1 MAARAMKTNCTN
13 WRCSY
18 HLWLSREDATMKK
31 RSCHTRVAAVTMHYA
46 AMLLLAVLGVLPAA
60 PAVAQSTDDSLR
72 IYAVHVGDRYG
83 VYLGNG
89 LIITAAHVAGPRVR
103 IADLDLPAKIIKSSP
118 FEELDLALLSVDA
131 QNLPVS
137 QRLRRMPLCQRTPV
151 VGAAVIVA
159 IPEGTARSQ
168 IMSPKWLPAHMRTK
182 FPTLIR
188 DVATTGDSGS
198 GVFDSEKKC
207 LLGIMS
213 RKITGGFNGGNR
225 DLAKYFVPA
234 STIRNFIPAEHRF

>member
-1 MAARAMKTNCTN
+1 MSILAKQSQKTKCLQRSSFT
-13 WRCSY
+13 
-18 HLWLSREDATMKK
+18 ATV
-31 RSCHTRVAAVTMHYA
+31 RHIIS
-46 AMLLLAVLGVLPAA
+46 LLVLVLGLASGA
-60 PAVAQSTDDSLR
+60 PVMAQSTDDFLR
-72 IYAVHVGDRYG
+72 VYAVRVGASYG

-137 QRLRRMPLCQRTPV
+137 QRLRRMPLCQRAPV

-198 GVFDSEKKC
+198 GVFDAEKKC

-213 RKITGGFNGGNR
+213 QKITGRPPFKGGNR

-234 STIRNFIPAEHRF
+234 STIRSFIPAEYRF

>member
-1 MAARAMKTNCTN
+1 MTSQSQSRYAIKSEVISLGLFNARLRYAVLLLVGLVHLASAAR
-13 WRCSY
+13 
-18 HLWLSREDATMKK
+18 
-31 RSCHTRVAAVTMHYA
+31 
-46 AMLLLAVLGVLPAA
+46 
-60 PAVAQSTDDSLR
+60 AQSTDESLR
-72 IYAVHVGDRYG
+72 VYAVRVGGSYG

-137 QRLRRMPLCQRTPV
+137 QRLRRMPLCQRAPV

-198 GVFDSEKKC
+198 GVFDAEKKC

-213 RKITGGFNGGNR
+213 QKITGRPPFKGGNR

-234 STIRNFIPAEHRF
+234 STIRNFIPAEYRF

>member
-1 MAARAMKTNCTN
+1 
-13 WRCSY
+13 
-18 HLWLSREDATMKK
+18 MKK

-46 AMLLLAVLGVLPAA
+46 AMLLVAVLGVLPAA

-72 IYAVHVGDRYG
+72 IYAVRVGGRYG

-188 DVATTGDSGS
+188 DVATTGDSGIRRIR
-198 GVFDSEKKC
+198 FREKMLAWHHEPKNYRWFSTAEI
-207 LLGIMS
+207 GILPNILCQHQQFATLFRPNIAFERTGMS
-213 RKITGGFNGGNR
+213 AGGS
-225 DLAKYFVPA
+225 YP
-234 STIRNFIPAEHRF
+234 TH